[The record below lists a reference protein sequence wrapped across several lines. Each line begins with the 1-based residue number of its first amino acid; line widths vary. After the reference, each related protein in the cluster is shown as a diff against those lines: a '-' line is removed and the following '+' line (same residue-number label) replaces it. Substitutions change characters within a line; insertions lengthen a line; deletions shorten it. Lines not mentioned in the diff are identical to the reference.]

1 MPECLQDGKLG
12 QKKKKKK
19 IYQSKKK
26 KKQTNTRAVDAKGN
40 MNSVGIIVISKCW
53 RDRQAGYI
61 STCFESHNHDDV
73 IMKQN
78 NERHNSEAQEVDEN
92 MKLQS

>member
-12 QKKKKKK
+12 RKKKKLPKQKKKKKK
-19 IYQSKKK
+19 
-26 KKQTNTRAVDAKGN
+26 TRCVDAKGN
-40 MNSVGIIVISKCW
+40 MNSVGMIVILKCW

-61 STCFESHNHDDV
+61 STCFESHTHEDDV

>member
-12 QKKKKKK
+12 RKKKTYPSQKKKKKK
-19 IYQSKKK
+19 
-26 KKQTNTRAVDAKGN
+26 TTRGVEAKGN

-61 STCFESHNHDDV
+61 STCFESHNHEDV

>member
-12 QKKKKKK
+12 RKKKNLPKPKKKK
-19 IYQSKKK
+19 
-26 KKQTNTRAVDAKGN
+26 NTRGVEAKGN

-61 STCFESHNHDDV
+61 STCFESHNHEDL

-78 NERHNSEAQEVDEN
+78 NERHNSEVQEVNEN
-92 MKLQS
+92 VKLQS